1 MRNQGRL
8 GTFRIN
14 ETARLSTQSPGAW
27 VKFAKAIAMNKEPGI
42 GKSIGRLAAGWRRNL
57 RADRKQPNVHC
68 PQNCGM
74 CFQALR
80 QPQLPGRPACNHG

>member
-27 VKFAKAIAMNKEPGI
+27 FKFAKAIAMNKEPGI
-42 GKSIGRLAAGWRRNL
+42 GKSIGRLGCWVAAQSAGRSNE
-57 RADRKQPNVHC
+57 AEC
-68 PQNCGM
+68 P
-74 CFQALR
+74 LSSELWHV
-80 QPQLPGRPACNHG
+80 LPGIAPATAAR